1 MIRTLIR
8 SYQIDHGSYRSNM
21 DKHILFSLALIKINR
36 LSFDQSGAYL
46 AIASNDIKILQG
58 ISQIH
63 SVLILL
69 LRLFKNQNGRNFI
82 IKASCNEKL
91 KVLKRCYL
99 NLHIEAQAQ

>member
-1 MIRTLIR
+1 MAYIILI
-8 SYQIDHGSYRSNM
+8 
-21 DKHILFSLALIKINR
+21 SLNLIKINR

-69 LRLFKNQNGRNFI
+69 LRPFKNQNGRNFI

-91 KVLKRCYL
+91 ESSKKVLLKFAYRGTGTIRIVLL
-99 NLHIEAQAQ
+99 NVVGS